1 MLIFAIRTAA
11 LPLTW
16 QALWVGKKKKEINND
31 YFSGRKSSNV
41 YHCILEVDLDF
52 GNLERFTIC
61 TSAAK

>member
-1 MLIFAIRTAA
+1 MLIFGIRTAA

-16 QALWVGKKKKEINND
+16 QALWVGKKKEINND